1 MTTPMRTVRII
12 ALTAVSML
20 IALALIA
27 RLGVWDAIFPSA
39 APTFGAVM
47 VKPFALVDQN
57 GHKVTERDM
66 LGRPAVVFFGFTYC
80 PEVCPTTLADITN
93 WLGALG
99 PDADKL
105 GVYFITVDPARDT
118 PEELAK
124 YLSSFDPRIHGL
136 TGTAADIDGIAKAF
150 GIYYQKVEIE
160 GGGYTMDHSSSV
172 LLLDASGRFAGTIT
186 YQEAKD
192 VAIAKLKRLAE
203 LNEPAA

>member
-1 MTTPMRTVRII
+1 
-12 ALTAVSML
+12 ML
-20 IALALIA
+20 IGLALIA

-47 VKPFALVDQN
+47 VKPFSLVDQN

-66 LGRPAVVFFGFTYC
+66 LGHPAVVFFGFTYC

-118 PEELAK
+118 SEELAK

-136 TGTAADIDGIAKAF
+136 TGTAADIDGVAKAF

-172 LLLDASGRFAGTIT
+172 LLLDASGRFAGTIS

-192 VAIAKLKRLAE
+192 AAIAKLKRLAE
-203 LNEPAA
+203 QGEPAA

>member
-27 RLGVWDAIFPSA
+27 RLGVWDALFPSA
-39 APTFGAVM
+39 VPSYGAVM
-47 VKPFALVDQN
+47 VKPFALVDQT
-57 GHKVTERDM
+57 GRKVTDRDV

-93 WLGALG
+93 WMGALG

-118 PEELAK
+118 PEALGK
-124 YLSSFDPRIHGL
+124 YLSSFDSRIRGL
-136 TGTAADIDGIAKAF
+136 TGTAADIDGVAKAF
-150 GIYYQKVEIE
+150 GIYYQRVEIE
-160 GGGYTMDHSSSV
+160 GGYTMDHSSSV
-172 LLLDASGRFAGTIT
+172 LLLDSSGRFAGTIS

-192 VAIAKLKRLAE
+192 VAVAKLKRLAQQS
-203 LNEPAA
+203 EPAN